1 MIKPKIVLSR
11 CFSKPVRYNGGVVV
25 DEFVEKLKPYIEYID
40 FCPESDIGLGVP
52 RERLI
57 IVDDGLSKRL
67 IQPDTGKDF
76 TEKMLEYV
84 SKTVSSMTN
93 IDGFILKAKSPSCGV
108 GSAKLYRNGSIA
120 AKTDG
125 FFAEAIKKH
134 FHYLPIEDEGR
145 LRDEEIKTHFLTRI
159 FAFSELRQLNGH
171 SRAKNLVDFHSR
183 YKFLL
188 MAYSQKYLK
197 ELGQIVA
204 DSRMPIE
211 DKINRYREKFYQAFT
226 KKTNRR
232 KNVNVL
238 MHIMGCVSKKLNAK
252 EKKHILQLIDR
263 YSKGIIEIRVI
274 TELLR
279 SLAYR
284 FKNEYILLQKYLE
297 PFPPELNHS
306 C

>member
-1 MIKPKIVLSR
+1 MIKPKILLSR

-25 DEFVEKLKPYIEYID
+25 DEFVEKLKSYIEYID

-159 FAFSELRQLNGH
+159 FAFSELRNFC
-171 SRAKNLVDFHSR
+171 KNPEPKKLVEFHSQ

-188 MAYSQKYLK
+188 MTYSQKSLK
-197 ELGQIVA
+197 ELGQLVA
-204 DSRMPIE
+204 AANIPFE
-211 DKINRYREKFYQAFT
+211 EKVNRYRIKFYEALS
-226 KKTNRR
+226 KKPS
-232 KNVNVL
+232 KKSHVNTL
-238 MHIMGCVSKKLNAK
+238 MHLMGYVSKRITPRERN
-252 EKKHILQLIDR
+252 HIVNLINK
-263 YSKGIIEIRVI
+263 YSEGRIPLKILL
-274 TELLR
+274 ELIK
-279 SLAYR
+279 SLSYR
-284 FKNEYILLQKYLE
+284 FDNEYILIQKYIE
-297 PFPPELNHS
+297 PYPEDLDV
-306 C
+306 